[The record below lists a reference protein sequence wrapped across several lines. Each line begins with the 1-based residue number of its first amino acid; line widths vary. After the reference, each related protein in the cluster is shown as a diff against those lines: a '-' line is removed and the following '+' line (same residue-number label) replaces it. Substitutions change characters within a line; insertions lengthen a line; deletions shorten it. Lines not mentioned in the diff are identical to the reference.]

1 MIQTK
6 AQILAETLLEIDDRR
21 ELAEFLEGL
30 LTPAEIDQLVVRLEV
45 VRLLKQGLPQRQIAQ
60 KLGVGIATVTRGA
73 RELNSGRFN
82 QILA

>member
-6 AQILAETLLEIDDRR
+6 AQILAGTLLEIDDRR

-45 VRLLKQGLPQRQIAQ
+45 VRLLKQGLPQRQIAE

-73 RELNSGRFN
+73 RELNSGRFS
-82 QILA
+82 QILV